1 MKRAHRQLSE
11 GILMTDQYQLTM
23 AQLYFRQGLHRMPAQ
38 FDYFYRNN
46 PSYGSHQAGYTI
58 LAGTGSL
65 IEWMADERFGE
76 TEIAFLRQ
84 QTGRK
89 GTPLFHRDF
98 LDWLLEEGH
107 FGRIRI
113 QGLEEGRVAHP
124 TVPLLTVQGPFA
136 MAQILETALLNHM
149 NYQTLIATKAARMR
163 QAAEGRPIL
172 EFGLRRAQGYG
183 GNAGVRGALVGGADA
198 SSNVGISH
206 ALGFDPKGT
215 HAHSMVQAFG
225 ALGVG
230 ELGAFRAYA
239 ETYPDDCLLLVDT
252 VNTLE
257 SGIPNAIRV
266 FEELRRKGHR
276 PVGIRLDSGDL
287 AYLTLK
293 SAQALNR
300 AGFADTTIVL
310 SNQLDEMVIWQIL
323 SQIRSEAP
331 KLGMDPEEIVKR
343 LVFGVG
349 TALITSQGAAALD
362 GVYKL
367 TAIQH
372 KGQWQPAIKIS
383 ETPGKTINPGAK
395 QIWRLYDKRD
405 KAVCDVMAME
415 DERLDEAPEFDL
427 RHPVDAHIRRSLKR
441 EELSRVEKLRID
453 LPQHGA
459 GSPAEDSI
467 ARIRLRRDRDLEQL
481 DDGVKRMVNPHLYHV
496 SLTAALWELKQK
508 LVRERS
514 FSAGAKPPR

>member
-1 MKRAHRQLSE
+1 M
-11 GILMTDQYQLTM
+11 
-23 AQLYFRQGLHRMPAQ
+23 
-38 FDYFYRNN
+38 
-46 PSYGSHQAGYTI
+46 
-58 LAGTGSL
+58 
-65 IEWMADERFGE
+65 
-76 TEIAFLRQ
+76 
-84 QTGRK
+84 
-89 GTPLFHRDF
+89 
-98 LDWLLEEGH
+98 
-107 FGRIRI
+107 
-113 QGLEEGRVAHP
+113 
-124 TVPLLTVQGPFA
+124 TVQGPFA

-163 QAAEGRPIL
+163 QMAGGQPLL

-183 GNAGVRGALVGGADA
+183 GNVGARGALVGGIDA

-215 HAHSMVQAFG
+215 HAHSMVQAFS
-225 ALGVG
+225 ALGGG

-257 SGIPNAIRV
+257 SGVPNAIRV

-293 SAQALNR
+293 AAQAMNR
-300 AGFADTTIVL
+300 AGFTDTTIVL

-323 SQIRSEAP
+323 SQIRTEAP
-331 KLGMDPEEIVKR
+331 KLGLEPEDIVRR

-367 TAIQH
+367 TAI
-372 KGQWQPAIKIS
+372 KDRGQWQPAIKIS

-395 QIWRLYDKRD
+395 QIWRLYDKRE
-405 KAVCDVMAME
+405 KAICDVLAGA
-415 DERLDEAPEFDL
+415 DERLDEAVDL
-427 RHPVDAHIRRSLKR
+427 HLHHPVDSHIGRTLKR
-441 EELSRVEKLRID
+441 AELSRVERLCTDLR
-453 LPQHGA
+453 QCGA
-459 GSPAEDSI
+459 GSAPEDTI
-467 ARIRLRRDRDLEQL
+467 ARMRLRRDHDLEHL
-481 DDGVKRMVNPHLYHV
+481 DDGVKRMVNPHIYHV
-496 SLTAALWELKQK
+496 SLTRALWELKQK

-514 FSAGAKPPR
+514 LTADSDREGL